1 MKKLFS
7 LPYTP
12 GISEVIDQLPVDQIN
27 DIYFSDNKFGSAR
40 SIPMKGEHLDE
51 LYELRAKYGIKLHYL
66 INGNYYSNESYEHVD
81 DMIAHVR
88 ELGPDL
94 LTMNNTYLMRDSVLM
109 HELRNATEKGIE
121 IKNSVNNIAK
131 SLKQIMFLVE
141 VLGIQSIIVDRSLNR
156 NLDELT
162 KISKYCKERN
172 ISITMLVNEGC
183 IVDCLW
189 KNIDDM
195 MIAQTNE
202 KSNMKVINI
211 IHEKLGCTDY
221 FEKTA
226 AEYLKT
232 AFTLPNDLNKFND
245 LVDVIKLAGRGIPLE
260 KWLTMCRSY
269 MYEDGNVRLRYLFST
284 RPPNVLLNTTANEL
298 ASYNF
303 NTITNNCKNVC
314 ATECK
319 LCDSVLI
326 KMFPKIKIVEKVEND
341 YSN

>member
-12 GISEVIDQLPVDQIN
+12 GMAKVIEELPIEQIN

-40 SIPMKGEHLDE
+40 SLSLKEEDLKE
-51 LYELRAKYGIKLHYL
+51 LYEVREKYGIKLHYL

-88 ELGPDL
+88 SISPDL

-109 HELRNATEKGIE
+109 HELRNATPKGVE

-141 VLGIQSIIVDRSLNR
+141 VLGIRSIIVDRSLNR
-156 NLDELT
+156 NLDELK
-162 KISKYCKERN
+162 KISDYCKPLN

-221 FEKTA
+221 FEKNA
-226 AEYLKT
+226 EEYLKS
-232 AFTLPNDLNKFND
+232 AFTLPNDLNKFD
-245 LVDVIKLAGRGIPLE
+245 GLVDVLKLAGRGIPLAS
-260 KWLTMCRSY
+260 WLTLCKAY
-269 MYEDGNVRLRYLFST
+269 MYEDGNVSLRNLFST
-284 RPPNVLLNTTANEL
+284 RPPNMLLNVTSNQL
-298 ASYNF
+298 AGYNF
-303 NTITNNCKNVC
+303 NKITNNCKNVC
-314 ATECK
+314 ANECR
-319 LCDSVLI
+319 LCDNVLE
-326 KMFPKIKIVEKVEND
+326 KMFPKIKIVEKV
-341 YSN
+341 

>member
-12 GISEVIDQLPVDQIN
+12 GMSTVIEELPIDQIN

-40 SIPMKGEHLDE
+40 ALSLSEENLKE
-51 LYELRAKYGIKLHYL
+51 LYDIREKYGIKLHYL

-81 DMIAHVR
+81 DMISHVK
-88 ELGPDL
+88 LIAPDL
-94 LTMNNTYLMRDSVLM
+94 LTMNNTYLMRDAVLM

-131 SLKQIMFLVE
+131 TLKQIMFLVE

-162 KISKYCKERN
+162 KISNYCKERN

-183 IVDCLW
+183 IVDCMW
-189 KNIDDM
+189 KNVDDM

-202 KSNMKVINI
+202 KSNMRVINI
-211 IHEKLGCTDY
+211 IHDKLGCGDY
-221 FEKTA
+221 FEKSA

-232 AFTLPNDLNKFND
+232 AFTLPNELNKFNG
-245 LVDVIKLAGRGIPLE
+245 LVDVIKLAGRGVSIQ
-260 KWLTMCRSY
+260 KWLILCRSY
-269 MYEDGNVRLRYLFST
+269 MYEDGNVQLQHLFST
-284 RPPNVLLNTTANEL
+284 RPPNILLNTTANEL
-298 ASYNF
+298 AAYNF
-303 NTITNNCKNVC
+303 NKITQNCKNVC
-314 ATECK
+314 ANECN
-319 LCDSVLI
+319 LCDNVLE
-326 KMFPKIKIVEKVEND
+326 KMFPNIKVNKKDENE
-341 YSN
+341 YAN